1 MVIQQNFRI
10 FKFFFKQVK
19 YVSREKPFIH
29 IPNALWCM
37 PIWIS
42 YQQEFLFVKIVA
54 GGDPLTS
61 DNLLYS
67 GHSFKLRALFLVFL
81 NTKYEYSQ
89 VQ

>member
-1 MVIQQNFRI
+1 
-10 FKFFFKQVK
+10 
-19 YVSREKPFIH
+19 
-29 IPNALWCM
+29 M
-37 PIWIS
+37 PISMPSS

-61 DNLLYS
+61 NNLLYS